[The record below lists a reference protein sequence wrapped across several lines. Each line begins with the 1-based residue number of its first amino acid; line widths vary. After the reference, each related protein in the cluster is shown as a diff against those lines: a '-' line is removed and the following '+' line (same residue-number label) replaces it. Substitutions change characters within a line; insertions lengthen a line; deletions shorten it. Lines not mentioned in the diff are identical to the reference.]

1 MTRGWTNKAIHRLPQ
16 AAPLVILFTLGVRMN
31 YSRPCLTIAALIGLA
46 ACSGGQTGSSLPA
59 QSGEMGQPLTQS
71 SALSTE
77 AILPQGNF
85 IRSCTSLLP
94 VGYAS
99 CDALRRTD
107 VTGDM
112 AKVRGFHPAAILSA
126 YNIPKTGGSGETIGI
141 VDAFDDPNAEA
152 DLGVYRAQFKLSACT
167 TANGCFQK
175 ANELGQAGPYPP
187 GDASW
192 GSEISLDLDMASAV
206 CPACH
211 IVLVEADDNYLN
223 NLGRSVVTAVA
234 KGANVV
240 SNSYSGTDNK
250 ATDKHY
256 DQPGHVIVAASGDN
270 AFGATFPGSLASVVS
285 VGGTSLFKSSNPRGW
300 IEWTWSYSGS
310 GCSAIVP
317 KPAWQHDTGCTM
329 RTQND
334 ISAVA
339 NPNTGVAIYDTYGLG
354 GSWFVYGGT
363 SVATPI
369 IASMFA
375 LAGDTASQHAAKHI
389 WAARGKHMYDIT
401 QGSNGTCS
409 PAYLCTAGPGYDG
422 PTGWGTPNGLT
433 IFQ

>member
-1 MTRGWTNKAIHRLPQ
+1 MNFSRRGLA
-16 AAPLVILFTLGVRMN
+16 
-31 YSRPCLTIAALIGLA
+31 IAAVIGLA
-46 ACSGGQTGSSLPA
+46 ACSGSQTGSSLPA
-59 QSGEMGQPLTQS
+59 QSGGTGQAPTQS
-71 SALSTE
+71 LASPES
-77 AILPQGNF
+77 ILPQGNF
-85 IRSCTSLLP
+85 VRSCSSRVP

-107 VTGDM
+107 VIGDM
-112 AKVRGFHPAAILSA
+112 AKVYGYHPAAIHLA
-126 YNIPKTGGSGETIGI
+126 YHIPNTGGSGQTIGI
-141 VDAFDDPNAEA
+141 VDAYDDPNAES

-175 ANELGQAGPYPP
+175 LNEMGQAGPYPP

-211 IVLVEADDNYLN
+211 IVLVEGDNSSFIS
-223 NLGRSVVTAVA
+223 LGRSVVTAVA
-234 KGANVV
+234 QGANVV
-240 SNSYSGTDNK
+240 SNSYSGSDYK
-250 ATDKHY
+250 ASDKHY

-270 AFGATFPGSLASVVS
+270 GFGATFPGSLASVVS

-300 IEWTWSYSGS
+300 IEWAWSGTGS
-310 GCSAIVP
+310 GCSAVVP

-334 ISAVA
+334 ISAIA

-375 LAGDTASQHAAKHI
+375 LAGDEASQHAARGI
-389 WAARGKHMYDIT
+389 WAARGRHMYDIT

-409 PAYLCTAGPGYDG
+409 PSPYLCTAGPGYDG

-433 IFQ
+433 VFQ